1 MQRFYGTNAGASFIN
16 TQMRNAHL
24 EPDRAIPPTYP
35 NLDSAVAAAAKAGAS
50 EGNVTFS
57 TAGRLAIKQA
67 FALGDVQKVMR
78 AALEG
83 GRGTP
88 APPSIAGR
96 ACPGASSRLLRWGI
110 FW

>member
-1 MQRFYGTNAGASFIN
+1 M
-16 TQMRNAHL
+16 
-24 EPDRAIPPTYP
+24 
-35 NLDSAVAAAAKAGAS
+35 AAAAKAGAS

-88 APPSIAGR
+88 APPVSRDAR
-96 ACPGASSRLLRWGI
+96 AQEPARG
-110 FW
+110 F